1 VTVAPW
7 FDVTEPAEALK
18 VAVVAPA
25 ATLIDAGTESA
36 PLLLESATAAPPDGA
51 ADDSVTVHVEDAPDA
66 MLAGEH

>member
-25 ATLIDAGTESA
+25 ATLIDAGTEMIFSYWNFNRI
-36 PLLLESATAAPPDGA
+36 
-51 ADDSVTVHVEDAPDA
+51 SVGCTS
-66 MLAGEH
+66 